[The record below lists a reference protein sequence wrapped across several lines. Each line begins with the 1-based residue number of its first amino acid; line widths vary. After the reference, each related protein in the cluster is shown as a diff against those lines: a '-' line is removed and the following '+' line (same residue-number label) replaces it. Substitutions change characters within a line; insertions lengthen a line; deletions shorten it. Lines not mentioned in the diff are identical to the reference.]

1 MFLRCFPDGEDLKR
15 IRRIW
20 TLCGDTDAQRNRVGA
35 QRETADGI
43 HMLAQLRASFFH
55 QFPTDLAD
63 EASTARIQS
72 GDTRVGGEV
81 ALCAGGEGKFAVTNG
96 LFLKQRVQLLLKRGL
111 YQFETIGRQEMVAG
125 AVGRFLTTD
134 LSSSCR
140 GLSAAMPQRCRFQFS

>member
-15 IRRIW
+15 IRRILA
-20 TLCGDTDAQRNRVGA
+20 LCGDTDAQRNRVGA

-72 GDTRVGGEV
+72 GDTRVDVEV

-96 LFLKQRVQLLLKRGL
+96 LFLKKRAQLLLKRRL
-111 YQFETIGRQEMVAG
+111 HQIETLGRQ
-125 AVGRFLTTD
+125 
-134 LSSSCR
+134 
-140 GLSAAMPQRCRFQFS
+140 